1 MNNVSDQVYD
11 ALDEIAKFTALRCLL
26 IAVVKEHPEKAAIL
40 EYFQRMMTHMS
51 ESMRDRARP
60 DVAQADPIFAQIA
73 EGSPEVFAQLADSSA
88 QFAEKLQEYAQRL
101 LEDCQ

>member
-1 MNNVSDQVYD
+1 ME
-11 ALDEIAKFTALRCLL
+11 LDEMAQFTALRCLL
-26 IAVVKEHPEKAAIL
+26 VAVVKHHSEKEAML
-40 EYFQRMMTHMS
+40 KYFQRMTAHLS
-51 ESMRDRARP
+51 DGMRDRAHP

-73 EGSPEVFAQLADSSA
+73 EGSPEVLAQLADGSA